1 MIAASLPLAWATP
14 AAAESAVAVVAPGP
28 APEDPGVAEP
38 ASVGASSERVAS
50 ALPEAASAVATA
62 STAATEGAA
71 ATTGTGSAAATAAE
85 SPPPAV
91 APDTTAP
98 LEEVRSAVPSIRSA
112 SAQTGAVVDRAV
124 ETVARTVSETAP
136 GDLPVQ
142 RTLPPDLHP
151 LQVAGEALRRS
162 PPALLPASAV
172 KSSPSTAAQPATGKA
187 SPLPTLWEAPGVLPS
202 SASAPRARASR
213 APGSRRLGRRPHA
226 ALGQAREDRSLAI
239 LRAGHRPRSCRG
251 LPVPTAGRSCR
262 NVSRRCRRAL
272 WGPRPSRRP
281 RPDAFSRFA
290 GGCRIRIGRL
300 ISCSHRRAARVARAG
315 GAGDSPQT
323 REGPGLRAPPSLPA
337 DSTPG

>member
-1 MIAASLPLAWATP
+1 M
-14 AAAESAVAVVAPGP
+14 
-28 APEDPGVAEP
+28 AEP

-202 SASAPRARASR
+202 SASALAHEQAGRLGLGASDGVHMPHSVR
-213 APGSRRLGRRPHA
+213 RGRIDPLRFFAPGTVRGPAGGSLSQPPAAAVGTSPGAVGGHSGDLAPPDGHDPMPSPGSLAAAASGSGGSSLVPIAALLALLALAAPAILRRLG
-226 ALGQAREDRSLAI
+226 
-239 LRAGHRPRSCRG
+239 
-251 LPVPTAGRSCR
+251 
-262 NVSRRCRRAL
+262 
-272 WGPRPSRRP
+272 
-281 RPDAFSRFA
+281 
-290 GGCRIRIGRL
+290 
-300 ISCSHRRAARVARAG
+300 
-315 GAGDSPQT
+315 
-323 REGPGLRAPPSLPA
+323 EGPGLRAPPSFVCALDAPA
-337 DSTPG
+337 SGVTGNVAGNLARLGGCRQGRREPE